1 MKKIIISTLAISLIA
16 FSQTAFSATFNVANT
31 PEFREALKFAPT
43 NGEDDTIILADGIYK
58 TSDYEQGVS
67 FIDNSSFTNFD
78 INTTGS
84 GILLSANNTLVTTKQ
99 ISSGSQS
106 WETYTHDYIISGK
119 HYWEVTAKCGGDT
132 LGASMSIVDEN
143 QVVVDSTSII
153 TDGAR
158 DSGGNYYLEG
168 FEQTKAED
176 VFMFALNMDDK
187 TYFIGKMVLG
197 LKLVTLV
204 LSNLQ

>member
-78 INTTGS
+78 INDVRT
-84 GILLSANNTLVTTKQ
+84 INM
-99 ISSGSQS
+99 ISL
-106 WETYTHDYIISGK
+106 H
-119 HYWEVTAKCGGDT
+119 
-132 LGASMSIVDEN
+132 
-143 QVVVDSTSII
+143 I
-153 TDGAR
+153 T
-158 DSGGNYYLEG
+158 
-168 FEQTKAED
+168 F
-176 VFMFALNMDDK
+176 
-187 TYFIGKMVLG
+187 YFY
-197 LKLVTLV
+197 
-204 LSNLQ
+204 SD